1 MNDCAELIEI
11 YEAIVGVL
19 IETLCVNI
27 IIKSAFLPEKY
38 AKFLH
43 ATISSHMCIKSKR
56 TLAILLLQ
64 KCKTL
69 LMDRDSLFLET

>member
-43 ATISSHMCIKSKR
+43 ATFSPYVHQEQG
-56 TLAILLLQ
+56 A
-64 KCKTL
+64 
-69 LMDRDSLFLET
+69 